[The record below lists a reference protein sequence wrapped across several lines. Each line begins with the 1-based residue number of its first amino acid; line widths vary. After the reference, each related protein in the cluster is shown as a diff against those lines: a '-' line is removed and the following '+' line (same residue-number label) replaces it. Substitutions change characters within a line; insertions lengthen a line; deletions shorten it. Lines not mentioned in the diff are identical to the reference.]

1 LQFGFQPGLGCGHA
15 LSAVVSVLLDGENSG
30 ESVALGIHDIRR
42 AFDSII
48 HEQIVL
54 EMAKRGVQ
62 YDPLF
67 PLRDMYEN
75 LKAERVK
82 IKCEKQT
89 DFVRIPV
96 KKGARQGA
104 PTSAPAFNNSVIP
117 AQESYLKFC
126 ISKSLDLSLVCFA
139 DDLLNIARELGR
151 IEENFKIFEREYAA
165 IGLEFIPSKS
175 KVLLSNWPETLK
187 PESITLGNTNIA
199 PADHITYLGLPIGQT
214 LKHTRALL
222 IKHLEKRTSFAYSKM
237 VAKKFSFNRMILA
250 RLYNALVLPHFL
262 YLSPVWQTFP
272 QTTKHKLR
280 SIFFKYTKYLQR
292 FPPWTRNTY
301 LIRKYKIADPTLTIE
316 KQIQQFNREI
326 TSHQWHAILQQ

>member
-1 LQFGFQPGLGCGHA
+1 MDA
-15 LSAVVSVLLDGENSG
+15 ENSG

-42 AFDSII
+42 AFDSLI

-62 YDPLF
+62 YDTLL

-75 LKAERVK
+75 LEAEIK
-82 IKCEKQT
+82 IKYEKQT
-89 DFVRIPV
+89 DSVRIPV

-104 PTSAPAFNNSVIP
+104 PTSAPAFSNSVIP
-117 AQESYLKFC
+117 AQKNYLKSC
-126 ISKSLDLSLVCFA
+126 ISKSIELSLVCVANDF
-139 DDLLNIARELGR
+139 LNIARELGR

-165 IGLEFIPSKS
+165 IGLEFNASKS
-175 KVLLSNWPETLK
+175 KVLLFNWPETLK

-262 YLSPVWQTFP
+262 YLSPFWRTFP

-280 SIFFKYTKYLQR
+280 SIFFKYAKYLLR

-301 LIRKYKIADPTLTIE
+301 LIRKYKVADPRLTIE
-316 KQIQQFNREI
+316 KQIQQFNRKI
-326 TSHQWHAILQQ
+326 ISHQWHAILRNSSCYALLLVEVIAVM